1 MSFGVTPNER
11 QIYVSLRAALLAM
24 LPAGT
29 PVRQGQINRVPEP
42 AQVDFVVFWPINK
55 TRLTTNMDEF
65 IDAVFTGSIAA
76 TVMTITAKD
85 ANYPGILEAG
95 SGVFGTGVTDGT
107 KVVAQLTGTPG
118 GIGTYTITPSQ
129 TVASR
134 TLSAGVATLE
144 QDTNFLVQIDVHGP
158 NSGDNSQTISTIL
171 RDQIGVDYFS
181 AANVA
186 QGFAPNIVCPFYADD
201 PRQGPF
207 INEAQQFENRYI
219 VEVRL
224 QANQTLKVPLQFSDV
239 LDITLI
245 PLE

>member
-1 MSFGVTPNER
+1 MSFGVTPSER
-11 QIYVSLRAALLAM
+11 QIWISLRAALLNI
-24 LPAGT
+24 LPDGT
-29 PVRQGQINRVPEP
+29 PVRQGQVNRVPEP
-42 AQVDFVVFWPINK
+42 SQSDFVVFWPINK

-85 ANYPGILEAG
+85 AHYSGYLEAG
-95 SGVFGTGVTDGT
+95 SGVFGTGVTTGT
-107 KVVAQLTGTPG
+107 KVVAQLSGTPG

-144 QDTNFLVQIDVHGP
+144 QDTNFLVQLDVHGP
-158 NSGDNSQTISTIL
+158 NSGDYSQAISTIL
-171 RDQIGVDYFS
+171 RDQVGVDYFA

-186 QGFAPNIVCPFYADD
+186 QGLDPNIICPFYADD

-207 INEAQQFENRYI
+207 INEAQQYENRYI

-224 QANQTLKVPLQFSDV
+224 QANQTLKVPLQFADA
-239 LDITLI
+239 LEITLLN
-245 PLE
+245 LE